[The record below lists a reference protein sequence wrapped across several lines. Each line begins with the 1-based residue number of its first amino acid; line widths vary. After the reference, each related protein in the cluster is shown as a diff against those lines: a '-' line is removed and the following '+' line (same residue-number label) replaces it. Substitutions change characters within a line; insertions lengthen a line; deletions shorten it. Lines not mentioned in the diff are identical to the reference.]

1 MGLERWTAYAE
12 RHRSV
17 VGLTALLVTFG
28 AVALVLD
35 RPKGAAEMWLALP
48 LFAAGAALFAWVLWP
63 AGRPMAVAEPTLATR
78 LIRFL
83 SLRGRLTKVFPVAGV
98 AVVAGDL
105 AYNFLVSTTP
115 AFLTEDII
123 VLLLGAAL
131 LAYGFV
137 PEGYARER
145 DFVLMFFL
153 ALNAILVVPLLAAR
167 AYFQDFDTSV
177 DVYSWVALAPET
189 GAVLSLLGVPNV
201 VHSLPGVTAPAIT
214 FTPQQIGLQVT
225 LVITTAC
232 SGIYSFG
239 IFASAFLSFVLTEYA
254 RPSRRMWAFLGL
266 GLLAAYV
273 ANILRM
279 VIIVLVGYYTDT
291 AATDLQNMLI
301 AHSYAGWIIFLAW
314 TALFW
319 GLLFRFVPI
328 REPEASVTEGR
339 VMSAGRAVQVRYGV
353 SCEICGGALS
363 PAIHAERCTCGAYL
377 HRACLRSSMK
387 CPSCGRRFQG
397 ELSQAVDSA

>member
-48 LFAAGAALFAWVLWP
+48 LFAAGAALFVWVLWP
-63 AGRPMAVAEPTLATR
+63 AGRPMAAAEPTLATR

-83 SLRGRLTKVFPVAGV
+83 TLRGRLTKAFPVAGV
-98 AVVAGDL
+98 VVVAGDL
-105 AYNFLVSTTP
+105 AYNFLVSATP

-131 LAYGFV
+131 LGYGFV
-137 PEGYARER
+137 PEVYARER
-145 DFVLMFFL
+145 DFVLVFFL
-153 ALNAILVVPLLAAR
+153 ALNAILVVPLLAVR
-167 AYFQDFDTSV
+167 AFVQDFDASV
-177 DVYSWVALAPET
+177 DVYSWFALAPET

-239 IFASAFLSFVLTEYA
+239 IFASAFLAFVLTEYA
-254 RPSRRMWAFLGL
+254 KPSRRMWVFLGL

-279 VIIVLVGYYTDT
+279 VVIVLVGYYTDT
-291 AATDLQNMLI
+291 AATDLQNMLV

-319 GLLFRFVPI
+319 GLLFRFLPI
-328 REPEASVTEGR
+328 REAARPSKEGVEASSEPPTR
-339 VMSAGRAVQVRYGV
+339 VRHEAKCA
-353 SCEICGGALS
+353 ICQGALS
-363 PAIHAERCTCGAYL
+363 PAVPAERCACGEYL
-377 HRACLRSSMK
+377 HSTCFRSTGK
-387 CPSCGRRFQG
+387 CPSCGRPPEFT
-397 ELSQAVDSA
+397 VSASPETV